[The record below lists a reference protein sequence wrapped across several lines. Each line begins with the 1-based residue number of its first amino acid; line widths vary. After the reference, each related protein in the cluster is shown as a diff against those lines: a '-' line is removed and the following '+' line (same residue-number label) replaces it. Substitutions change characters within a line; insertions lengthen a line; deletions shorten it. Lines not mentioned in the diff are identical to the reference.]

1 MLYLISL
8 LSLASIILRTPNISA
23 YRSKETS
30 LKKKRVLLHSRNN
43 LELFLNE
50 LKRASEIEEN
60 YLIAYVRTYHKKWEV
75 VAATHSIKQ
84 RQH

>member
-8 LSLASIILRTPNISA
+8 LSLASIILRTPNISV

-50 LKRASEIEEN
+50 LKRASKIEELFN
-60 YLIAYVRTYHKKWEV
+60 SVRTYIPKKW
-75 VAATHSIKQ
+75 S
-84 RQH
+84 R